1 MILKINDKE
10 YEAFFG
16 MSFVKTLDGKYSQKG
31 VGGATFGL
39 GLSVIIPKL
48 LDGDTTAL
56 EECLSASFSSEKDKP
71 SIKDIDSYIDYVDDI
86 DALFD
91 EVIDE
96 LKKRNATKKKTL
108 QIIEAIEEEDR
119 KKKEAEKKASR

>member
-10 YEAFFG
+10 YEVFFG
-16 MSFVKTLDGKYSQKG
+16 MAFVKTLDDKYSQKG
-31 VGGATFGL
+31 IGGAKFGL

-56 EECLSASFSSEKDKP
+56 EECLTASFSSEKDKP
-71 SIKDIDSYIDYVDDI
+71 SIKDIDFYIDHVDDI
-86 DALFD
+86 DTLFD
-91 EVIDE
+91 EVIEE
-96 LKKRNATKKKTL
+96 LKKHNATKKKAL
-108 QIIEAIEEEDR
+108 QIIETIEEEEQ

>member
-16 MSFVKTLDGKYSQKG
+16 MSFVKTLDDKYSQKG
-31 VGGATFGL
+31 IGGAKFGL

-56 EECLSASFSSEKDKP
+56 EECLTASFSSERDKP
-71 SIKDIDSYIDYVDDI
+71 SIKDIDSYIDHVEDI

-96 LKKRNATKKKTL
+96 LKKHNATKKKTL
-108 QIIEAIEEEDR
+108 QILETIEEDER
-119 KKKEAEKKASR
+119 KKKEEKKASR

>member
-16 MSFVKTLDGKYSQKG
+16 MAFVKALDDKYSQKG
-31 VGGATFGL
+31 IGGAKFGL

-56 EECLSASFSSEKDKP
+56 EECLAAGFSSEKDKP
-71 SIKDIDSYIDYVDDI
+71 STKDIDAYIDNVEDI

-91 EVIDE
+91 EVIDG
-96 LKKRNATKKKTL
+96 LKKHNATKKKAL